1 MRYSTPIHII
11 DARRSPIGRFGG
23 GLKSM
28 PPAELAAIVAG
39 AVAVEPIRPHI
50 DQIILGQVLSAA
62 SGMNV
67 ARQTGLKMGVPQSV
81 PAFMTNMVCGS
92 GMKAVALGADSIASG
107 ESGLILAGGVEVM
120 SRVPHYMTELRWGRK
135 LGDGAFQDAIFV
147 DGLTDPIL
155 KMGMGETAE
164 RLADLFQ
171 ISRESQDAFAA
182 LSHQLAMEN
191 REHFQ
196 QEIVSITSRD
206 GTISGDE
213 HPRGDATV
221 GRLAQLK
228 PVFRDA
234 GTITAGNASG
244 INDGAAMVLLA
255 GDSTLQRHDLRSRAR
270 IVGCAVVGCDPALM
284 GLGPVHA
291 IRKLM
296 KETGW
301 ILAEVDAVEINEA
314 FAVQALA
321 CISELQLRTNQVN
334 QRGGAIALGHPIG
347 ASGARILVTLL
358 HLMEDRDFKRGVAS
372 LCIGGGMGIAMALER

>member
-147 DGLTDPIL
+147 
-155 KMGMGETAE
+155 
-164 RLADLFQ
+164 
-171 ISRESQDAFAA
+171 AF
-182 LSHQLAMEN
+182 
-191 REHFQ
+191 
-196 QEIVSITSRD
+196 
-206 GTISGDE
+206 
-213 HPRGDATV
+213 
-221 GRLAQLK
+221 
-228 PVFRDA
+228 
-234 GTITAGNASG
+234 
-244 INDGAAMVLLA
+244 
-255 GDSTLQRHDLRSRAR
+255 
-270 IVGCAVVGCDPALM
+270 
-284 GLGPVHA
+284 
-291 IRKLM
+291 
-296 KETGW
+296 
-301 ILAEVDAVEINEA
+301 
-314 FAVQALA
+314 
-321 CISELQLRTNQVN
+321 
-334 QRGGAIALGHPIG
+334 
-347 ASGARILVTLL
+347 
-358 HLMEDRDFKRGVAS
+358 
-372 LCIGGGMGIAMALER
+372 